1 MTERDIVER
10 LRILAHEPIRISDS
24 DVINGK
30 LTSQL
35 LVDAAAEITRLRE
48 MVTTAIATEREEC
61 AKIAEA
67 QADAD
72 FSSAQKTGAADS
84 KSSLM
89 DCHYTASEIATAIRA
104 RTP

>member
-10 LRILAHEPIRISDS
+10 LGIKAGMISLGERIEFGSDAT
-24 DVINGK
+24 
-30 LTSQL
+30 LMRE
-35 LVDAAAEITRLRE
+35 AAAEITRLRE
-48 MVTTAIATEREEC
+48 MVTTAIATAREEC

-72 FSSAQKTGAADS
+72 FSSAQKAGDAGS

-89 DCHYTASEIATAIRA
+89 DCHYTASEIAAAIRA